1 MNMKLT
7 AQADFYIDHY
17 GVEEGIKYLK
27 SLGYNQIVY
36 AISGRTKKV
45 FADEHAYELFRETL
59 QRYDMKLLFTIH
71 KEEVYSDLAPQTTE
85 GRIIKCIESLRI
97 TANMGCEVMA
107 VRPVALRKSIPNA
120 LDESKRLTFEIY
132 SDIKEKADGLEIK
145 LAFFNNTKIMQFTS
159 GTYSYGCRGSEL
171 LELAGAFNADTA
183 GKLLKIT
190 VFNPGKNAEDLKELS
205 ENNKNVL
212 YFGTISAD
220 SKGKY
225 TFEFKKSE
233 ESGFYDIEIETEDGV
248 KEVFTIFSN
257 DKEVSKDIV
266 DRLNG
271 ATSEEEFY
279 RLLYGTD
286 KNFRE
291 LGFYMNDSESVGLK
305 NLSGLLY
312 EYVKNTAEF
321 SEDDNIERIKI
332 FRKMYAIAL

>member
-1 MNMKLT
+1 MKLT

-171 LELAGAFNADTA
+171 LELAGAFNADIVINPVYALKA
-183 GKLLKIT
+183 GERIEELLTEVKDKLLAFGIYDQSQRT
-190 VFNPGKNAEDLKELS
+190 PYASFPM
-205 ENNKNVL
+205 
-212 YFGTISAD
+212 FGTVDYIELIRFF
-220 SKGKY
+220 KGFKSDASIVMMY
-225 TFEFKKSE
+225 TPIMSRYEDFVSE
-233 ESGFYDIEIETEDGV
+233 RSFIHALTEAFHKIGCLING
-248 KEVFTIFSN
+248 KE
-257 DKEVSKDIV
+257 EP
-266 DRLNG
+266 
-271 ATSEEEFY
+271 
-279 RLLYGTD
+279 
-286 KNFRE
+286 
-291 LGFYMNDSESVGLK
+291 
-305 NLSGLLY
+305 
-312 EYVKNTAEF
+312 
-321 SEDDNIERIKI
+321 
-332 FRKMYAIAL
+332 